1 MLDAINSA
9 NALTTAQGNLLTAM
23 EQISSGN
30 SLNSPADNPAA
41 YAQSVSYSVQ
51 LSGTAQSMNNIQNNI
66 SLLDTA
72 GGGLSQVTQ
81 NLQDMR
87 TLAVQ
92 AGDGAFNAA
101 DLQSIQ
107 NQITQLGQGID
118 QIAGSTQFNGQ
129 NLLDGSF
136 SQTLQSGAQPV
147 SLGNAS
153 SGALGV
159 GGLDVTT
166 PAGQA
171 NALAAIN
178 NALQQT
184 NSQQGNIGATQAGLN
199 ASLSN
204 LSNGALNLA
213 AANSQVSNTDYASAS
228 SSLAQANVQQQLA
241 LKVQA
246 MYNAQQGNVLNLL
259 PTQAGG

>member
-1 MLDAINSA
+1 MLASINSTSSLA
-9 NALTTAQGNLLTAM
+9 TAQSNLLTAIQ
-23 EQISSGN
+23 QIGSGN

-51 LSGTAQSMNNIQNNI
+51 LSGAAQSMNNIQNNL

-92 AGDGAFNAA
+92 AGDPALGAS
-101 DLQSIQ
+101 DLQAIQ
-107 NQITQLGQGID
+107 NQISQIGQGID
-118 QIAGSTQFNGQ
+118 QVAGSTQFNGQ

-136 SQTLQSGAQPV
+136 SQTLQSGAQPL

-159 GGLDVTT
+159 SGLDVTT
-166 PAGQA
+166 PAGQT
-171 NALAAIN
+171 NALAAIDS
-178 NALQQT
+178 ALQQT
-184 NSQQGNIGATQAGLN
+184 NGQQGNIGAAQAGLN
-199 ASLSN
+199 ADLSN
-204 LSNGALNLA
+204 LSNSSLNLA
-213 AANSQVSNTDYASAS
+213 AANSRVSNTDYASAS
-228 SSLAQANVQQQLA
+228 SNLAEANVQQQVA

-246 MYNAQQGNVLNLL
+246 MYNAQQSNVLNLL
-259 PTQAGG
+259 PK